1 MAKPSIGDVLNED
14 AAFARLPVIVVGLGN
29 PVLGDDGV
37 GWRVADEV
45 ERRLLA
51 CSSPG
56 GLESNVLI
64 ERLGVG
70 GIRLMETISGFGAA
84 ILIDAAEFPGQA
96 PGDVRSWT
104 LAELPDR
111 GVGHLDSA
119 HDASL
124 RTALLLGNRLGAA
137 IPERIDVVTIQAR
150 STDVF
155 GEELSPEVAAAVPA
169 ATEAVLDLL
178 SKGR

>member
-1 MAKPSIGDVLNED
+1 LNED
-14 AAFARLPVIVVGLGN
+14 GADPRPRVIVVGLGN

-45 ERRLLA
+45 ERRLIDGA
-51 CSSPG
+51 APG
-56 GLESNVLI
+56 ELDPKRSGVQI

-96 PGDVRSWT
+96 PGEVRTWGFD
-104 LAELPDR
+104 ELPDH
-111 GVGHLDSA
+111 GAGHLDSV

-124 RTALLLGNRLGAA
+124 VTALALGRRLGAE
-137 IPERIDVVTIQAR
+137 IPDRIHVVTIQAG

-155 GEELSPEVAAAVPA
+155 GEELSREVAAAVPA

-178 SKGR
+178 PEGR